1 MSLNF
6 LIVRQPYI
14 LAHRGASG
22 YAPENTFEAFDRSI
36 AMRSDGIE
44 TDIRATKDGTLVLMH
59 DARVD
64 RTTTGEGLVSELL
77 AEDVARLDAGGGFNP
92 RYSSERVPLLSA
104 FLAKYGRRLPLCLE
118 IKQPGIESAVLEAV
132 RNQDL
137 LFGPAPTD
145 VGGAETMALPFVT
158 FSSFHFDSCVAIKK
172 IAPDAVVGFLTPD
185 FDDITIARVAKAKL
199 DQICPRADTCTPA
212 QVATARDRNLGIRA
226 WGVADREVLRSAM
239 KCGIDGITC
248 NWPDWTVGP
257 TR

>member
-6 LIVRQPYI
+6 LIVRRPYI

-22 YAPENTFEAFDRSI
+22 YAPENTFEAFDRAI

-64 RTTTGEGLVSELL
+64 RTTTGEGLVSELM
-77 AEDVARLDAGGGFNP
+77 AEEVAKLDAGGGFNP
-92 RYSSERVPLLSA
+92 RFSSERVPLLTA
-104 FLAKYGRRLPLCLE
+104 FLTKYGRRLPLCLE
-118 IKQPGIESAVLEAV
+118 IKQPGIESAVVDAV
-132 RNQDL
+132 RGQDL
-137 LFGPAPTD
+137 LFGPAPAEL
-145 VGGAETMALPFVT
+145 GGAETMALPFVT
-158 FSSFHFDSCVAIKK
+158 FSSFNFDSCVAVKE
-172 IAPDAVVGFLTPD
+172 IAPEAVVGFLTPD

-199 DQICPRADTCTPA
+199 DQICPRADKCSPA
-212 QVATARDRNLGIRA
+212 HVAIAKDRNLGVRA
-226 WGVADREVLRSAM
+226 WGVADREILRSAI
-239 KCGIDGITC
+239 KCGIDGITS